1 MLTFLAACLAKN
13 TGWNE
18 DYILKMPFFKV
29 LLYTH
34 IYNILNGAITDW
46 ASVDASEKPI
56 TVEEVKSYLDEL

>member
-1 MLTFLAACLAKN
+1 
-13 TGWNE
+13 
-18 DYILKMPFFKV
+18 MPFFKV

-56 TVEEVKSYLDEL
+56 TVDEVKSYLDEL